1 MKVPILMYHRIGN
14 DARDRRFTVSP
25 ERFKQQM
32 QYLSDSGYCV
42 VGLKSFV
49 DALDGIASLPNKSV
63 VLTFDDGFKETFD
76 FACPVLK
83 SFGYTA
89 AFFLVTRLMGRTNEW
104 MRRANYAGAP
114 LMNWTHARRL
124 LEEGFEIGSHTATHP
139 ALPEIDPTVARREID
154 ESKRELEDRLGVA
167 MRFFAYPF
175 GRLNQTV
182 QKLVSESGYLAA
194 CSTRSGFNNAQVDR
208 YALRRLDIYGTDSI
222 ATLRRNLLFG
232 ENQMSLG
239 RVTAYYMRR
248 ATNRLASLAR

>member
-1 MKVPILMYHRIGN
+1 
-14 DARDRRFTVSP
+14 
-25 ERFKQQM
+25 M

-63 VLTFDDGFKETFD
+63 VLTFDDGFMETFD

-89 AFFLVTRLMGRTNEW
+89 AFFLVTGLMGKTNEW
-104 MRRANYAGAP
+104 MQSASHTGAP
-114 LMNWTHARRL
+114 LMQWGHARRL
-124 LEEGFEIGSHTATHP
+124 LEEGFEIGSHTTTHP
-139 ALPEIDPTVARREID
+139 SLPEIDVAIAKREVED
-154 ESKRELEDRLGVA
+154 SKRELEDRLGVA
-167 MRFFAYPF
+167 IRFLAYPF

-182 QKLVSESGYLAA
+182 QKLVSEAGYFAA
-194 CSTRSGFNNAQVDR
+194 CSTRSGFNNAQVVR
-208 YALRRLDIYGTDSI
+208 YALRRLDIHGRDSI
-222 ATLRRNLLFG
+222 PTLRRNLLFG